1 MAVRQGGRLLRERHI
16 LSPAFALALD
26 VFLLAKEGEG
36 LSPRTLYGYR
46 FGCGRF
52 LSHLTEHGLSTPQ
65 DITPG
70 HVREYFADLRRHNFK
85 PHTVH
90 DYARPVKTML
100 RFWHVD
106 GVIETDVMAR
116 VKMPRADNQVLPA
129 LSENEVKRL
138 LQACETKRETAL
150 VLFLLDTG
158 VRASECCSITVND
171 CDLRTGAIRIEHGKG
186 GKRRTVYTGTQARR
200 ALMRY
205 LLERGNP
212 QYGPL
217 FAHAQTGAYVTAN
230 GILQVLRRLSDRAGV
245 EVSPHKLRRTFA
257 LTCLRNGMDIR
268 RLAALMGHSD
278 IDVLRPYLAIAEHDL
293 QTAHEQYGPVDAL
306 LLSKGG
312 KR

>member
-1 MAVRQGGRLLRERHI
+1 VAARFVGRRSRERHI
-16 LSPAFALALD
+16 LSPSFALALD

-36 LSPRTLYGYR
+36 ASPRTLYGYR
-46 FGCGRF
+46 FVCGRF

-70 HVREYFADLRRHNFK
+70 HVRSYFAELQHHGYSR
-85 PHTVH
+85 HTVN

-106 GVIETDVMAR
+106 GVLETDVMQR
-116 VKMPRADNQVLPA
+116 VKMPRADNRVLPA
-129 LSENEVKRL
+129 LSEGEVKRL
-138 LQACETKRETAL
+138 LQACETRRETAL
-150 VLFLLDTG
+150 LLFLLDTG
-158 VRASECCSITVND
+158 VRAAECCAINVAD
-171 CDLRTGAIRIEHGKG
+171 CDLHTGAIRIEHGKG
-186 GKRRTVYTGTQARR
+186 GKRRTVYLGTQARR
-200 ALMRY
+200 SLMRY

-217 FAHAQTGAYVTAN
+217 FASVNTGAYMTPN
-230 GILQVLRRLSDRAGV
+230 GLLQVFRRLSDRAGV
-245 EVSPHKLRRTFA
+245 HVSPHTLRRTFA
-257 LTCLRNGMDIR
+257 LTCLRNGMDVR

-293 QTAHEQYGPVDAL
+293 QAAHEQYGPVDAL

-312 KR
+312 RR